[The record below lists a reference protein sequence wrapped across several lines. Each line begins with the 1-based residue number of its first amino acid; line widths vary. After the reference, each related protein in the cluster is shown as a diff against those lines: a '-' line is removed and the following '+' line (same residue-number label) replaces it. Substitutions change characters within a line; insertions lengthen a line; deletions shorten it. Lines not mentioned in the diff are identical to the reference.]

1 FSYHSWIVVLIFS
14 LRYGTTHTCCPSVAN
29 PPPCN
34 KHTSAEKGGLLGKRK
49 NGLRNCCSTPSRAAQ
64 ILRTLLCGW
73 LVIVRRLVLHI
84 LDLLVMVLR
93 VRMTAI
99 WFSSP

>member
-1 FSYHSWIVVLIFS
+1 MRGK
-14 LRYGTTHTCCPSVAN
+14 LRITNLDECCV
-29 PPPCN
+29 
-34 KHTSAEKGGLLGKRK
+34 ERLWLLY
-49 NGLRNCCSTPSRAAQ
+49 
-64 ILRTLLCGW
+64 GW
-73 LVIVRRLVLHI
+73 LVIVRWLVLHI